1 MSDQKSFLHYSRL
14 GVSEGLNTETD
25 KLEMNLDQF
34 NKDIFKECSYCQQVF
49 AIKKFFERDKKIC
62 NVCVGLLEKEVKISP
77 KIYMFWRNN
86 TTYRVFKNLVHNYA
100 ERIFHRE
107 PIIDK
112 SGQISREKVDI
123 YLNHLLNYD

>member
-1 MSDQKSFLHYSRL
+1 MFILSTSFSYQK
-14 GVSEGLNTETD
+14 
-25 KLEMNLDQF
+25 K
-34 NKDIFKECSYCQQVF
+34 
-49 AIKKFFERDKKIC
+49 FERDEKTC
-62 NVCVGLLEKEVKISP
+62 NVCVGLIGKEVKISP